1 MALLNFYISR
11 LCYSDANPSQSP
23 KQRNFDFLSST
34 TGLIVSNPISET
46 ISILPG
52 QTVLLQST
60 SRTINPNLAASEFS
74 ISLPKSG
81 TDLARLRWTGTG
93 PQPGFRANRSINH
106 STSTTY
112 SAARMS
118 PSASQITLSGGG
130 VNLVNVGQG
139 DIMYLQETDSSFSS
153 PLNPASIGRG
163 YVVLS
168 KSGNS
173 VIVRDNGMIG
183 DETGI
188 ALGASFDSVIRFFS
202 AEGVQIGDKLRVA
215 QSSAFN
221 SENKL
226 KDFQIIDVTDRDII
240 FYNPQIIPE
249 TTVCGVNTPFLFYS
263 RLINFVAIEADN
275 TIYLSFDGSNNEF
288 PVINGNTGS
297 ALFATTT
304 NLVNISATNKNS
316 EPVTVS
322 VQSCTIE

>member
-34 TGLIVSNPISET
+34 TGIAVSNPISET

-60 SRTINPNLAASEFS
+60 SRSINPNLAASEFS
-74 ISLPKSG
+74 ISLPKTG
-81 TDLARLRWTGTG
+81 ADLARLRWTGTG
-93 PQPGFRANRSINH
+93 PQPGFRIKR
-106 STSTTY
+106 STSHSAVTTY
-112 SAARMS
+112 SSSRMS
-118 PSASQITLSGGG
+118 PTASQITLNSGG
-130 VNLVNVGQG
+130 VNLASVAAG
-139 DIMYLQETDSSFSS
+139 DIMYLQDADSSFSS
-153 PLNPASIGRG
+153 PLNVSSIGRG
-163 YVVLS
+163 YTVVS
-168 KSGNS
+168 KTGNS
-173 VIVRDNGMIG
+173 VIVRDNGMIV
-183 DETGI
+183 DETNI
-188 ALGASFDSVIRFFS
+188 SLGTSFDSVIRFFS
-202 AEGVQIGDKLRVA
+202 ADGVQIGDKLRVA

-221 SENKL
+221 AENKY
-226 KDFQIIDVTDRDII
+226 KDFQVIDVTDRDII

-249 TTVCGVNTPFLFYS
+249 TVVSGISTPFLFYS

-275 TIYLSFDGSNNEF
+275 TIYLSFDGSGDEF
-288 PVINGNTGS
+288 PVINGTTGS
-297 ALFATTT
+297 ALFATIT

>member
-11 LCYSDANPSQSP
+11 LCYSDVNPSQSP

-34 TGLIVSNPISET
+34 TGLSVSNPISET
-46 ISILPG
+46 ISVLPG

-60 SRTINPNLAASEFS
+60 SRAINSSLASSQFS
-74 ISLPKSG
+74 VSLPKSG

-93 PQPGFRANRSINH
+93 PTPGFRAGRSINH
-106 STSTTY
+106 SAATTY

-118 PSASQITLSGGG
+118 PSASQITLSNGG
-130 VNLVNVGQG
+130 VNLSAVAPG
-139 DIMYLQETDSSFSS
+139 DLMYLQETDSSFSS
-153 PLNPASIGRG
+153 PINPSSIGRG

-168 KSGNS
+168 KTGNS

-188 ALGASFDSVIRFFS
+188 ILGASFDSVIRFFS
-202 AEGVQIGDKLRVA
+202 AEGVQVGDKLRIVE
-215 QSSAFN
+215 SSYFN
-221 SENKL
+221 SENKC
-226 KDFQIIDVTDRDII
+226 KDFQVIDVTDRDII

-249 TTVCGVNTPFLFYS
+249 TVLAGVNTPFLFYS